1 MKKYLIAISAALAI
15 LLAGCGEES
24 SQDID
29 NKPNNID
36 VQENP
41 KVEEQPVVETPKEQ
55 KVEEKDKDKESV
67 TTSLEIED
75 YYPVKENTRYV
86 YEGTGNE
93 YASYNVMVD
102 YVNESKVQQRIDNG
116 GTVMANIV
124 KIADGKLTRS
134 YSRGEAYYREN
145 LLESESEE
153 KEILLMEPLKEGTN
167 WELKDSRIRTITNT
181 AADVSTP
188 SGNYKAIEVTTKG
201 PHGQTMDYYVKDIGL
216 VKTTSISEG
225 MEVSSSLSK
234 MEENAPFVQT
244 ISFFYPNIND
254 DRLYY
259 RNKEISFHTN
269 DITKNI
275 VEKAYKENVPDP
287 TNLNSVFTKNT
298 KINSLYLNKD
308 GNLYLDLNQ
317 AFLTEMNAGSGIEAM
332 ILQSVVNTFGH
343 YYGVEKVY
351 LTIENEPYSS
361 GHITMNKG
369 EFFQVEPIEDSIEIK
384 K

>member
-15 LLAGCGEES
+15 LLAGCGEGS

-41 KVEEQPVVETPKEQ
+41 KVEEQLVVETPKEQ
-55 KVEEKDKDKESV
+55 KVEEEDKEPV
-67 TTSLEIED
+67 TSSLKIED
-75 YYPVKENTRYV
+75 YYPMKENTRYV

-93 YASYNVMVD
+93 YASYNVMND
-102 YVNESKVQQRIDNG
+102 YLIEGKVQQRIDNG
-116 GTVMANIV
+116 GTVMANIIE
-124 KIADGKLTRS
+124 IAEGKLIRS

-145 LLESESEE
+145 ILKSENKEQ
-153 KEILLMEPLKEGTN
+153 EILLMEPLKKGTS

-181 AADVSTP
+181 AVDVTTP
-188 SGNYKAIEVTTKG
+188 SGNYKAMEVTTKG
-201 PHGQTMDYYVKDIGL
+201 PDGQTVDYYVKDIGL
-216 VKTTSISEG
+216 VKTTFSSEG

-234 MEENAPFVQT
+234 IEENVPFVQT

-259 RNKEISFHTN
+259 HHKEISFHTN

-287 TNLNSVFTKNT
+287 TSLNSVFTKNT

>member
-1 MKKYLIAISAALAI
+1 MKKYLIAISASLAI
-15 LLAGCGEES
+15 LLSGCGGEG

-41 KVEEQPVVETPKEQ
+41 KIEEQQVVETPEEQ
-55 KVEEKDKDKESV
+55 KVEEKDKESV
-67 TTSLEIED
+67 TSSLKIED

-93 YASYNVMVD
+93 YASYNVMID
-102 YVNESKVQQRIDNG
+102 YVNEGKVQQRIDNG
-116 GTVMANIV
+116 GTVMANIME
-124 KIADGKLTRS
+124 IADGKLIRS
-134 YSRGEAYYREN
+134 YSRAEAYYREN
-145 LLESESEE
+145 LLKSENKEQ
-153 KEILLMEPLKEGTN
+153 EILLMEPLKKGTS
-167 WELKDSRIRTITNT
+167 WELKDSRVRTITNT
-181 AADVSTP
+181 AADVTTP
-188 SGNYKAIEVTTKG
+188 SGNYKAMEVTTKG
-201 PHGQTMDYYVKDIGL
+201 PDGQTMDYYVKDIGL
-216 VKTTSISEG
+216 VKTTFSSEG

-234 MEENAPFVQT
+234 IEENVPFVQT

-254 DRLYY
+254 DQLYY

-287 TNLNSVFTKNT
+287 TSLNSVFTKNT

-317 AFLTEMNAGSGIEAM
+317 AFLTEMNAGSEIEAM
-332 ILQSVVNTFGH
+332 ILQSVINTFGH

-361 GHITMNKG
+361 GHFSMDKG
-369 EFFQVEPIEDSIEIK
+369 EFFHVEPIEDAIQIK
-384 K
+384 Q

>member
-41 KVEEQPVVETPKEQ
+41 KVEEQPVVETPKDQ
-55 KVEEKDKDKESV
+55 KVEDKDKESV

-167 WELKDSRIRTITNT
+167 WELEDSRIRTITNT
-181 AADVSTP
+181 VADVSTP

-317 AFLTEMNAGSGIEAM
+317 AFLTEMNAGSGIEEM

>member
-1 MKKYLIAISAALAI
+1 MKKYLIVISAALAI

-24 SQDID
+24 GKDID
-29 NKPNNID
+29 NKPNNSN
-36 VQENP
+36 VQEDP
-41 KVEEQPVVETPKEQ
+41 KVEEKPVVETPGEQ
-55 KVEEKDKDKESV
+55 KEEDKDSV
-67 TTSLEIED
+67 ISSLKIED
-75 YYPVKENTRYV
+75 YYPMKENTRYV

-93 YASYNVMVD
+93 YAPYNVMID
-102 YVNESKVQQRIDNG
+102 YLKGQKVQKRIDNG
-116 GTVMANIV
+116 GTVMANIIE
-124 KIADGKLTRS
+124 IADGKLTRS

-145 LLESESEE
+145 LLKSENKER
-153 KEILLMEPLKEGTN
+153 EILLMEPLKKGTS
-167 WELKDSRIRTITNT
+167 WELKDSRVRTITNT
-181 AADVSTP
+181 ATDVTTP

-201 PHGQTMDYYVKDIGL
+201 PDGQTMDYYVKDIGL
-216 VKTTSISEG
+216 VKTTFSSEG

-234 MEENAPFVQT
+234 IEENVPFVQT

-298 KINSLYLNKD
+298 KINSLYLNND

-317 AFLTEMNAGSGIEAM
+317 AFSTEMNAGSGIEAM

-369 EFFQVEPIEDSIEIK
+369 EFFHVEPIEDSIEIK

>member
-1 MKKYLIAISAALAI
+1 M
-15 LLAGCGEES
+15 
-24 SQDID
+24 
-29 NKPNNID
+29 
-36 VQENP
+36 
-41 KVEEQPVVETPKEQ
+41 
-55 KVEEKDKDKESV
+55 
-67 TTSLEIED
+67 
-75 YYPVKENTRYV
+75 KENTRYV

-275 VEKAYKENVPDP
+275 VEKAYKENVPDS

>member
-1 MKKYLIAISAALAI
+1 MKKYLIAISASLAI
-15 LLAGCGEES
+15 LLSGCGGEG

-41 KVEEQPVVETPKEQ
+41 KVEEEQVGETPKEQ
-55 KVEEKDKDKESV
+55 EVEEKEIESA
-67 TTSLEIED
+67 TSSLKIED
-75 YYPVKENTRYV
+75 YYPIKENTRYV

-93 YASYNVMVD
+93 YASYNVMID
-102 YVNESKVQQRIDNG
+102 YVNDHKVQQRIDNG
-116 GTVMANIV
+116 GTVVANIV
-124 KIADGKLTRS
+124 EIADGKLTIS
-134 YSRGEAYYREN
+134 YSRAEAYYREN
-145 LLESESEE
+145 LLKSENKEE
-153 KEILLMEPLKEGTN
+153 EILLMEPLKKGTS
-167 WELKDSRIRTITNT
+167 WDLKDSRIRTITNT
-181 AADVSTP
+181 AADVTTP
-188 SGNYKAIEVTTKG
+188 TGNYKAIEVTTKG
-201 PHGQTMDYYVKDIGL
+201 PDGQTMDYYVKDIGL
-216 VKTTSISEG
+216 VKTTFTSEG

-234 MEENAPFVQT
+234 IEENVPFVQT

-254 DRLYY
+254 DQLYY
-259 RNKEISFHTN
+259 RNNEISFHTN

-275 VEKAYKENVPDP
+275 VEKVYKENVPDP
-287 TNLNSVFTKNT
+287 TNLNPVFTKNT

-361 GHITMNKG
+361 GHFSMDKG
-369 EFFQVEPIEDSIEIK
+369 EFFHVEPIEDAIEIK
-384 K
+384 Q